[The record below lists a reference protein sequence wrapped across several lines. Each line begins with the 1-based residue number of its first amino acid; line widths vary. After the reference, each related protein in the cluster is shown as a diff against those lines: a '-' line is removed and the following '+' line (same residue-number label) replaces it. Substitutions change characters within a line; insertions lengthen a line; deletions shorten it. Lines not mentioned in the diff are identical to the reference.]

1 MLAQSSGKESLIN
14 EVNIM
19 KKLDHPNILKIY
31 EVYETI
37 HSIYLV
43 IDLLEGGE
51 LLKKVKES
59 PKLSQKDISKLMYN
73 LLKALEHIHSKKI
86 MHRDLKPENLL
97 LKDKTN
103 LDDIVIADFGL
114 ATRQDIP
121 LSEIFFKR
129 CGTPGFVAPEIL
141 NYKDGQEGFYD
152 EKCDIFSAGSIF
164 FVLLEKNRFH
174 FHIKIFSN
182 RITGKKLFPGENC
195 AQVLRDNKNCN
206 IDYNSDLLKHAPSSG
221 NCSKQ

>member
-1 MLAQSSGKESLIN
+1 
-14 EVNIM
+14 M
-19 KKLDHPNILKIY
+19 KRLDHSNILKIY

-51 LLKKVKES
+51 LLKRVKES
-59 PKLSQKDISKLMYN
+59 PKLSHKDISKLMNN
-73 LLKALEHIHSKKI
+73 LLLALEHIHLKKI

-97 LKDKTN
+97 LKDKNN
-103 LDDIVIADFGL
+103 LFDIVIADFGL
-114 ATRQDIP
+114 ATRYDINP
-121 LSEIFFKR
+121 SEIFFKR

-164 FVLLEKNRFH
+164 YVL
-174 FHIKIFSN
+174 
-182 RITGKKLFPGENC
+182 
-195 AQVLRDNKNCN
+195 
-206 IDYNSDLLKHAPSSG
+206 
-221 NCSKQ
+221 

>member
-1 MLAQSSGKESLIN
+1 
-14 EVNIM
+14 M
-19 KKLDHPNILKIY
+19 KRLDHANILKIY

-51 LLKKVKES
+51 LLKRVKES
-59 PKLSQKDISKLMYN
+59 PKLTHKDISRLMCN
-73 LLKALEHIHSKKI
+73 LLQALEHIHLKKI

-97 LKDKTN
+97 LKDKGN
-103 LDDIVIADFGL
+103 LFDIVIADFGL
-114 ATRQDIP
+114 ATRYDISP
-121 LSEIFFKR
+121 SEIFFKR

-164 FVLLEKNRFH
+164 YVL
-174 FHIKIFSN
+174 
-182 RITGKKLFPGENC
+182 
-195 AQVLRDNKNCN
+195 
-206 IDYNSDLLKHAPSSG
+206 
-221 NCSKQ
+221 